1 MPEQIL
7 GFIVPVIVILLL
19 LCIVASN
26 VRVVQQSRAYVIER
40 DKFLAAHG
48 HEFVD
53 ASDGAGNLARHG
65 LAHKGN

>member
-40 DKFLAAHG
+40 LD
-48 HEFVD
+48 
-53 ASDGAGNLARHG
+53 
-65 LAHKGN
+65 